1 MKNYLQQFGLF
12 AALIA
17 ITMWLTGTLIFPEKV
32 NGTSWAIYFYFVV
45 VTVLF
50 HFGLL
55 RSSEGR
61 PQVFVRY
68 YIGTTTFKLMLHLGI
83 LVLYSLFNKPDAM
96 RFIFT
101 FMIFYF
107 LFTAFEVMLVWRKFR
122 TPG

>member
-17 ITMWLTGTLIFPEKV
+17 ITMWLSGTLIIPEYV

-61 PQVFVRY
+61 PQIFVRY

>member
-1 MKNYLQQFGLF
+1 MKKYLQQFGIF
-12 AALIA
+12 AVIIA
-17 ITMWLTGTLIFPEKV
+17 ITMWLAGTLIFPEQV

-61 PQVFVRY
+61 PQIFVRY

>member
-1 MKNYLQQFGLF
+1 MKKYLQQFGIF
-12 AALIA
+12 AVIIA
-17 ITMWLTGTLIFPEKV
+17 ITMWLAGTLIFPEQV

>member
-1 MKNYLQQFGLF
+1 MKRYLQQFGLF

-17 ITMWLTGTLIFPEKV
+17 ITMWLTGTLIFPEQV
-32 NGTSWAIYFYFVV
+32 NGTSWAIYFYFVA

-83 LVLYSLFNKPDAM
+83 LVLYTLFNKQDAM

>member
-1 MKNYLQQFGLF
+1 MI
-12 AALIA
+12 IA
-17 ITMWLTGTLIFPEKV
+17 ITMWLAGTLIFPEQV

-122 TPG
+122 TPV

>member
-1 MKNYLQQFGLF
+1 MKKYLQQFGIF
-12 AALIA
+12 AVIIA
-17 ITMWLTGTLIFPEKV
+17 ITMWLAGTLIFPEQV

-122 TPG
+122 TPV

>member
-1 MKNYLQQFGLF
+1 M
-12 AALIA
+12 LIA
-17 ITMWLTGTLIFPEKV
+17 ITMWLSGTMIIPEYV

-107 LFTAFEVMLVWRKFR
+107 LFTVFEVMLVWRKFR
-122 TPG
+122 TPH